1 MDFYDEFK
9 TDVQEVS
16 PGASYGNAMST
27 VGYST
32 DGEGS
37 DWMFG
42 EKEIIAF
49 SPELGSSRIEAQTFY
64 CPKDLIFDVI

>member
-1 MDFYDEFK
+1 M
-9 TDVQEVS
+9 
-16 PGASYGNAMST
+16 

-32 DGEGS
+32 NGEAT

-49 SPELGSSRIEAQTFY
+49 SPELGSVIDEANTFY